1 MTSLL
6 SRDQSN
12 EKISSALKLVSLFGS
27 LVLLRIDSNS
37 KIGNHT
43 VTAVAQVVSESTFS
57 AYSAVLCVSAFHMV
71 LRFFTAEAQRTAEIR
86 RERECVC
93 VRSEE
98 HTSELQSQSK

>member
-57 AYSAVLCVSAFHMV
+57 AYLSGPLRLCVSYGLALFY
-71 LRFFTAEAQRTAEIR
+71 RRGAEDRTDTQ
-86 RERECVC
+86 RERE
-93 VRSEE
+93 RERARESECA
-98 HTSELQSQSK
+98 